1 MLKKFTEEEIKQT
14 GLFYKNEK
22 NNKFVDRFHS
32 RIIFPIKNIVG
43 DVVAFGGRIIKES
56 QIAKYINSPETEF
69 YKKGKHIFNLEK
81 VKSVPNKTQ
90 EVIVVEGYMDV
101 VSMHSFGIR
110 NVVSNQG
117 TALTESQI
125 NLIWKFFNNVILCL
139 DGDVS
144 GQKAS
149 LRIAEHLFS
158 FIKENNNG
166 RIDSSFRR
174 ISSASPSACSSRA
187 PRRAPRVCSR
197 AAARCPPARSA
208 RCS

>member
-1 MLKKFTEEEIKQT
+1 LGFRS
-14 GLFYKNEK
+14 K
-22 NNKFVDRFHS
+22 NNFFEKLKSEFDEKQINSSGIYYFDENRKKYVDRFRN
-32 RIIFPIKNIVG
+32 RIIFPVKSLDSSIF
-43 DVVAFGGRIIKES
+43 ALGGRALSKTTF
-56 QIAKYINSPETEF
+56 AKYINSPETEF

-117 TALTESQI
+117 TALTENQI

-139 DGDVS
+139 DGDLS

-158 FIKENNNG
+158 FIKENNKIAFVVLPNKLDPDDYIKEKG
-166 RIDSSFRR
+166 KTILKKF
-174 ISSASPSACSSRA
+174 
-187 PRRAPRVCSR
+187 
-197 AAARCPPARSA
+197 
-208 RCS
+208 